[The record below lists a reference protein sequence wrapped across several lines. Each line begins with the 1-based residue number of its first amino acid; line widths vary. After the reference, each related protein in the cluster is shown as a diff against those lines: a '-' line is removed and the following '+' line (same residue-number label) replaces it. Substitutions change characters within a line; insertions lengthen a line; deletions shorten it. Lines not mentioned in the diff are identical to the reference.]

1 MVIRETFDG
10 FQGRLQIGGRIV
22 TNLRCADTSSC
33 WPYTEAELQELVDR
47 LERVN
52 RKYSLLINVDKIKVM
67 ANDVIAYRI
76 VLLIQNEQLEQM
88 DTFPYLGFLITE
100 NGECTTEFRTR
111 LNRGQAIV
119 ASLQKIWKSHSI
131 LIETKL
137 RLMKALVRPV
147 AMYMAVKAGHS
158 ERMKKHV
165 CTPSRWRGFEKF
177 SGFLD
182 SKTNKWV
189 CS

>member
-76 VLLIQNEQLEQM
+76 GLLIQNEHLEQVYRLCSR
-88 DTFPYLGFLITE
+88 TLESIRLGLQKMVIK
-100 NGECTTEFRTR
+100 CVTEFRTR
-111 LNRGQAIV
+111 LNR
-119 ASLQKIWKSHSI
+119 
-131 LIETKL
+131 
-137 RLMKALVRPV
+137 R
-147 AMYMAVKAGHS
+147 
-158 ERMKKHV
+158 
-165 CTPSRWRGFEKF
+165 
-177 SGFLD
+177 
-182 SKTNKWV
+182 
-189 CS
+189 